1 MPAATS
7 VWVFIWGVMLSLG
20 AKASGLEPSGSL
32 APVRRIEFSADAR
45 APLPEVHITP
55 GRSTTFFFDARIR
68 PDEVVLEGRERFER
82 LGLAE
87 DHVALIPSSLFRE
100 GERLLL
106 ELRFRDGAAP
116 ERAAFMLVVDA
127 ARGEP
132 QVEVFRS
139 VRPVESYRQEVQE
152 LKERLARLQAELTHP
167 RSEGPSSWHIEAAV
181 AEMEGSDSMR
191 FYVLSRSQ
199 TVVHPDLSVAQVAHA
214 QAKGL
219 WTALRLDVRARKGS
233 ETWNA
238 VGASLTDEEG
248 RVLEVPAPWQST
260 PLIGGGAAMLVIM
273 VSGAVPLDARR
284 YVLKLWD
291 AAGRTATVEGLTFK
305 PSAEQERP

>member
-20 AKASGLEPSGSL
+20 AKASGLEPSDSL
-32 APVRRIEFSADAR
+32 APVRRIELIADAR
-45 APLPEVHITP
+45 APLPEVHISP
-55 GRSTTFFFDARIR
+55 GRSTTFFFDARVR

-87 DHVALIPSSLFRE
+87 DHLALIPSSLFRE

-152 LKERLARLQAELTHP
+152 LKERLARLQAELTRHRSDGSSP
-167 RSEGPSSWHIEAAV
+167 RRIEAAV
-181 AEMEGSDSMR
+181 AEMEGGDAMR
-191 FYVLSRSQ
+191 FIVLSPSK
-199 TVVHPDLSVAQVAHA
+199 TVVHPDLSVTHVAHA
-214 QAKGL
+214 RAKGL
-219 WTALRLDVRARKGS
+219 WMALRLGLQARKGS

-238 VGASLTDEEG
+238 VGASLADEEG
-248 RVLEVPAPWQST
+248 RVVEVTAPWQST
-260 PLIGGGAAMLVIM
+260 PLTGGGAAMLVIM
-273 VSGAVPLDARR
+273 VSGAVPADSRR
-284 YVLKLWD
+284 YALKLWD
-291 AAGRTATVEGLTFK
+291 AAGRTVTVEGLMFELFK
-305 PSAEQERP
+305 EQESP